1 MKPNSE
7 QLPIREAGG
16 GGEDGRGVATP
27 PRCCPVDPRLTAVLL
42 QSRLKAPLQSIFL
55 WSLSEF
61 TILWD
66 KCAIKPF
73 VPVSLRVNTLVF
85 ATQS

>member
-7 QLPIREAGG
+7 QLPIREASG

-42 QSRLKAPLQSIFL
+42 QSRLKAPLPFSFGAFQSSASFGTNVL
-55 WSLSEF
+55 
-61 TILWD
+61 
-66 KCAIKPF
+66 
-73 VPVSLRVNTLVF
+73 
-85 ATQS
+85 